1 MGNFLVI
8 LWKYKNIWQKIENE
22 KETKLL
28 YTGTNTK
35 QEEHKKLGTLS
46 HVQWNSNDNIL
57 VKLTIYPIPFVHK
70 S

>member
-1 MGNFLVI
+1 MKKKQN
-8 LWKYKNIWQKIENE
+8 
-22 KETKLL
+22 KLL

-35 QEEHKKLGTLS
+35 QEHKKLGTLS

>member
-1 MGNFLVI
+1 MKKKQN
-8 LWKYKNIWQKIENE
+8 
-22 KETKLL
+22 KLL

-46 HVQWNSNDNIL
+46 HVQWNRNDNIL